1 VRKLLGIVTTLL
13 VGATSAVFLTP
24 GTAAADPSSADWAAL
39 RQCESGGNYSIN
51 TGNGYYGAY
60 QFDQS
65 TWTGVGG
72 SGRPDRASRAEQDF
86 RALYLYRM
94 RGWAPWVCAALV
106 GLQEDK
112 DGGSGVK
119 PTRSSSGSSS
129 GGSGSSS
136 SGSGSAG
143 SVSSTAKVA
152 YPGKQFHEGDYST
165 KLAAWQ
171 KQMGKMGYGLT
182 GTGYFGEKTKV
193 AVLAL
198 QRKAGLNVV
207 GYIGPKTWAAA
218 WNTKYKKGSTS
229 SASNSSSGST
239 YVPATNASCSVGK
252 SKAPKFTSTSAF
264 RYGHT
269 YRELQCFQRQLGS
282 RGYGLTG
289 TGYYGPST
297 KAAVLDLQK
306 RNHLPTS
313 GLIGPNT
320 WRAAWEGRAK
330 G

>member
-13 VGATSAVFLTP
+13 VGATTAVFLTP
-24 GTAAADPSSADWAAL
+24 GTAAADPSTADWAAL
-39 RQCESGGNYSIN
+39 RQCESGGNYRIN

-60 QFDQS
+60 QFDLS
-65 TWTGVGG
+65 TWRSVGG
-72 SGRPDRASRAEQDF
+72 AGRPDQASAAEQNF

-106 GLQEDK
+106 GLREDS

-119 PTRSSSGSSS
+119 PTRGASTAPPTGGNNGGGSSGS
-129 GGSGSSS
+129 
-136 SGSGSAG
+136 
-143 SVSSTAKVA
+143 TTKVA
-152 YPGKQFHEGDYST
+152 YPGQQFHTGDYST

-182 GTGYFGEKTKV
+182 GTGYFGEKTKS

-218 WNTKYKKGSTS
+218 WNTKNKKGSTGS
-229 SASNSSSGST
+229 SSSGST

-252 SKAPKFTSTSAF
+252 SKAPAFTSKSAF

-306 RNHLPTS
+306 RNHLPTT
-313 GLIGPNT
+313 GIVGPST
-320 WRAAWEGRAK
+320 WKAAWEGKAK
-330 G
+330 R

>member
-13 VGATSAVFLTP
+13 VGATAAVFITP

-39 RQCESGGNYSIN
+39 RQCESGGNYKIN

-60 QFDQS
+60 QFDVS
-65 TWTGVGG
+65 TWRSVGG
-72 SGRPDRASRAEQDF
+72 AGRPDQASAAEQNF

-106 GLQEDK
+106 GLREDS

-119 PTRSSSGSSS
+119 PTRGATSTPST
-129 GGSGSSS
+129 GGTP
-136 SGSGSAG
+136 
-143 SVSSTAKVA
+143 VTSTAKVA
-152 YPGKQFHEGDYST
+152 YPGKQFHEGDSST

-182 GTGYFGEKTKV
+182 GTGYFGAKTKA

-218 WNTKYKKGSTS
+218 WNTKYKKGAT
-229 SASNSSSGST
+229 NSSPSTST

-252 SKAPKFTSTSAF
+252 SKAPAFSSKTAF

-306 RNHLPTS
+306 RNHLPTT
-313 GLIGPNT
+313 GVVGPMT
-320 WRAAWEGRAK
+320 WKAAWEGKAK
-330 G
+330 R